1 MTSRI
6 LMRVRSASFAAL
18 APAVAL
24 SFACSSGSGSAPYDI
39 VSPSSQNVVVLPG
52 ESVRFE
58 IRANGGRTV
67 EYVIDDVRTEPGP
80 VFVLTPTA
88 QHHVVQALIRSTQ
101 PTATPD
107 VVIFTVDVEAP
118 GNLPPQIGSFT
129 VEPTVG
135 EAGTTEFTGRVAAT
149 DSDGTVTSLSIDWGD
164 GTQPATGTTS
174 PFSATHTYADEGTY
188 TLTARA
194 VDDDGVPAT
203 TTRQLMVSPHN
214 ALPTGS
220 LHSELTSG
228 SPPQGVGPLMVRL
241 VPQGSDPDGTIATW
255 ELDKDLGA
263 GFELI
268 APGEV
273 VSVTY
278 PFREDSYMPILRLT
292 DNLGAVTE
300 IMVDQDVVV
309 LRDVSAQNSSFS
321 VVGNSRFASTPI
333 APAVWADGS
342 DPLGFTIQVRDSEGA
357 PVPGVRVRVRAT
369 RGDLIAPD
377 GSNLGSIAEV
387 LPAPVITADLNGI
400 VTGTIVTDVSTR
412 VEAIPDIGFQP
423 FGLVLEVDL
432 AKDAWVPFG
441 VGPVVALN
449 ANTTVAASSGEV
461 NMFPTPA
468 CPGDQIEIVVTAGK
482 QSGAPGGGGPAA
494 GKFTVLLFANDMPL
508 PDYGPAPGYGNWRT
522 DGSGQIRFRYTP
534 VRADQSRLF
543 LAWVDGQ
550 PLDDLGTIFLKP
562 PTQCGGN

>member
-6 LMRVRSASFAAL
+6 LMRVRSASFVAL
-18 APAVAL
+18 AGAVTL
-24 SFACSSGSGSAPYDI
+24 LACSSGSGSAPWEI

-52 ESVRFE
+52 QTVRFE

-67 EYVIDDVRTEPGP
+67 EYLIDDVRTEPGP

-88 QHHVVQALIRSTQ
+88 QHHVVQALIRTTA

-107 VVIFTVDVEAP
+107 VVLFTVDVEAP

-129 VEPTVG
+129 VEPTAG
-135 EAGTTEFTGRVAAT
+135 EAGNTEFTGRVTAT
-149 DSDGTVTSLSIDWGD
+149 DSDGAVSSLSIDWGD

-203 TTRQLMVSPHN
+203 TTRQLTVSPHN
-214 ALPTGS
+214 DHPTGS

-228 SPPQGVGPLMVRL
+228 HPPQGVGPLMVRL
-241 VPQGSDPDGTIATW
+241 VPQGSDPDGSIATW

-268 APGEV
+268 APHEV

-278 PFREDSYMPILRLT
+278 PFREDPYMPVLRLT

-309 LRDVSAQNSSFS
+309 LRDVSAQNSSVS
-321 VVGNSRFASTPI
+321 VVGNARFASTSI

-357 PVPGVRVRVRAT
+357 PVPGVRVRVRST
-369 RGDLIAPD
+369 RGDLVAPS
-377 GSNLGSIAEV
+377 GANLGPVAHV

-400 VTGTIVTDVSTR
+400 VTGSVVTDVSTR

-423 FGLVLEVDL
+423 FGLIFEVDL
-432 AKDAWVPFG
+432 AKDAWVPFE
-441 VGPVVALN
+441 VGPVVPLN
-449 ANTTVAASSGEV
+449 ANTTVAAGAGEV

-468 CPGDQIEIVVTAGK
+468 CPGEEIEIVVEAGE
-482 QSGAPGGGGPAA
+482 QSGVPGSGGAA
-494 GKFTVLLFANDMPL
+494 RGKFTVLLFSTDEPL
-508 PDYGPAPGYGNWRT
+508 PDYRPAPGFASWRT

-562 PTQCGGN
+562 PAQCGGN